1 MSVTVPRTTV
11 TIVPVVLEGGT
22 CGLDTNLTVT
32 VPQLVSSSAINASCA
47 SNNLRRLQSRG
58 EKAFPDW
65 QLRGEDEALRLVNV
79 AMDSPQQHDN
89 QRSAGGKQNVA
100 EGNRSGISQHGH
112 LTF

>member
-22 CGLDTNLTVT
+22 CGLGTNLTVT
-32 VPQLVSSSAINASCA
+32 VPQLVSSSPINASCA
-47 SNNLRRLQSRG
+47 SNNLR
-58 EKAFPDW
+58 
-65 QLRGEDEALRLVNV
+65 GEDEALRLANV